1 MSNYVHP
8 GFLTSDPVTRST
20 STRVWI
26 PIGAALFVVALGV
39 SALVV
44 PQLRLLHLLQA
55 LIYVAIVILARR
67 NSVWGL
73 GAGITIAVFWNT
85 FNLFGTHLMQ
95 AGALAFWSF
104 IQTGQVRRLETM
116 MVAVG
121 GIAHIVLIIACLAAL
136 RDCGTEHNK
145 WWKFIG
151 GGVMALAYLALII
164 AIARPR

>member
-1 MSNYVHP
+1 M
-8 GFLTSDPVTRST
+8 
-20 STRVWI
+20 WI
-26 PIGAALFVVALGV
+26 PIGSALFVVALGV

-55 LIYVAIVILARR
+55 LIYVAIIILARR

-73 GAGITIAVFWNT
+73 GAGITIAVFWNS

-95 AGALAFWSF
+95 AGALAFWSV
-104 IQTGQVRRLETM
+104 IHTGQVRRLETM
-116 MVAVG
+116 MVPVG
-121 GIAHIVLIIACLAAL
+121 GIAHVVLIIACLAAL
-136 RDCGTEHNK
+136 RDCGTRHNK

-151 GGVMALAYLALII
+151 GGVVALAYLALIV